1 MLIIEKLETTE
12 KEKEKD
18 SIITHSEIIFISH
31 ILILSKIEIMMT
43 HFSKLNNANHLKKNN
58 FCTNEG
64 ENTYGETYT
73 HTHTPKKSPS
83 YPKKITLYGRAW
95 AC

>member
-31 ILILSKIEIMMT
+31 IPILSKIEIMMP
-43 HFSKLNNANHLKKNN
+43 HFSKLNNAKH
-58 FCTNEG
+58 F
-64 ENTYGETYT
+64 
-73 HTHTPKKSPS
+73 
-83 YPKKITLYGRAW
+83 
-95 AC
+95 